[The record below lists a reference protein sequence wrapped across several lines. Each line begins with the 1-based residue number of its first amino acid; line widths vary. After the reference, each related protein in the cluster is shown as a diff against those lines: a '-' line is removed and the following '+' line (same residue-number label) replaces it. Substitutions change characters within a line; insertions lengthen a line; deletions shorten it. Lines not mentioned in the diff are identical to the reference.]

1 MADSVPFTDNFAD
14 LSNTQG
20 YQFEFRCERCG
31 NGFRSAFQR
40 DNMETGRSVLRTVG
54 SFFGGTLRDLSNS
67 ADQWRY
73 DRATNSPAKD
83 RALAAAVKEI
93 TPSFR
98 QCRGCGDWMCHGQCW
113 NEEIGQCLRCSPSV
127 AEEISRA
134 QASAQRDQI
143 WDKAREKDWTSDL
156 DLDTRAKVTCPGCG
170 LKADG
175 GKFCSSCGTSL
186 ALKVRCGGCGSESNK
201 PGALFCSDCGTKL

>member
-1 MADSVPFTDNFAD
+1 MADSVPFTDNFSD

-40 DNMETGRSVLRTVG
+40 DNVETGRSVLRAVG
-54 SFFGGTLRDLSNS
+54 SFFGGSLRDLSNS

-83 RALAAAVKEI
+83 RALTAAVEEI
-93 TPSFR
+93 TPNFR
-98 QCRGCGDWMCHGQCW
+98 QCRGCGDWMCHDQCW
-113 NEEIGQCLRCSPSV
+113 NEEIGQCLHCSPSV

-143 WDKAREKDWTSDL
+143 WEKTREKDWTSNL
-156 DLDTRAKVTCPGCG
+156 DLHTRAKVNCPGCG
-170 LKADG
+170 LKTEG
-175 GKFCSSCGTSL
+175 GRFCPSCGTSL
-186 ALKVRCGGCGSESNK
+186 ALAVRCGGCGNDNNK
-201 PGALFCSDCGTKL
+201 PGALFCADCGTKL

>member
-1 MADSVPFTDNFAD
+1 MADSVPFTDNFSD

-31 NGFRSAFQR
+31 NGYRSAFQR
-40 DNMETGRSVLRTVG
+40 DNVETGRSVLRAVG

-83 RALAAAVKEI
+83 KALSAAVKEI

-98 QCRGCGDWMCHGQCW
+98 QCRGCGDWMCHDQCW
-113 NEEIGQCLRCSPSV
+113 N
-127 AEEISRA
+127 EEISRA

-143 WDKAREKDWTSDL
+143 WDKAREKDWTSGL
-156 DLDTRAKVTCPGCG
+156 DIDTRAKVTCPGCG

-186 ALKVRCGGCGSESNK
+186 ALKVACGGCGSETNK